1 MSQILWKTQSK
12 STKSPKHWEKTNN
25 LEMPDGVEYMVA
37 LTHKQLLKGSEE
49 GVGP

>member
-1 MSQILWKTQSK
+1 
-12 STKSPKHWEKTNN
+12 
-25 LEMPDGVEYMVA
+25 MPDGVEYMVA